1 MARQPLDVREWLEDM
16 RRYNSRDADRASE
29 LLDLLGQAEASETIM
44 CKLIDREKTGDKDA
58 DEILD
63 ELNKFDSLG
72 VWAERDITF
81 KEFGELDEETL
92 EKFARAYDRHEAQ
105 SFALS
110 ELCIAAGIIEPDDY
124 ETDPLPLL
132 AMFLP
137 VD

>member
-16 RRYNSRDADRASE
+16 RRYNSRDADRATE
-29 LLDLLGQAEASETIM
+29 LLNLLGQAEASETII

-72 VWAERDITF
+72 VWAERDATF
-81 KEFGELDEETL
+81 MEFGDLDEKTL
-92 EKFARAYDRHEAQ
+92 EKFARAYDKYEAQ

-110 ELCIAAGIIEPDDY
+110 EICMAAGIIAKDDY
-124 ETDPLPLL
+124 TTDPLPLL
-132 AMFLP
+132 RMFLP